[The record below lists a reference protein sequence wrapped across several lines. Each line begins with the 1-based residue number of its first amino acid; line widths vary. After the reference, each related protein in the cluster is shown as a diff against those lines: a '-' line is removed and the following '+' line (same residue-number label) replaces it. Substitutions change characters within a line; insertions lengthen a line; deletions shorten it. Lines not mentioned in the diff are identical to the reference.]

1 MNVLLET
8 WDTPFGLPPFARVRD
23 EDFSP
28 AFDEALSR
36 ARAAV
41 AAIADGPAADFAGV
55 IDALAKG
62 RADASPMLTQIIGF
76 GELPAAFEALRKP
89 TDQCKL
95 LIDPHRAG

>member
-1 MNVLLET
+1 M
-8 WDTPFGLPPFARVRD
+8 
-23 EDFSP
+23 
-28 AFDEALSR
+28 
-36 ARAAV
+36 
-41 AAIADGPAADFAGV
+41 